1 MMAKHKKKTGYQNW
15 LVPGAAILV
24 LLCGVIF
31 VAKVFMTPDTG
42 YRKTQ
47 ISTVT
52 LLKPP
57 PPEQKEKMPEP
68 EKPKE
73 IPKETPKES
82 IATPNEMRQ
91 DQPQSQSSSQSN
103 DQSSDQAPAGDNLG
117 VDAAGGTG
125 SDGFGLVG
133 NKGGRGLTVGGG
145 RGNGSGMGHMS
156 LMAKFGWYNKKIQDE
171 IKKQV
176 RKRLDQN
183 GGTPKGKY
191 EVKVHILLD
200 HQGSILKSQIKV
212 SSGND
217 KIDEAISSTLPGL
230 RISQP
235 PPDGMP
241 KGMTIRLS
249 WQG

>member
-91 DQPQSQSSSQSN
+91 DQPPSQSSSQSN
-103 DQSSDQAPAGDNLG
+103 DQSSDQTSAGDNSG
-117 VDAAGGTG
+117 VDGPVGTVSDAFGQGKGGGTYKIGG
-125 SDGFGLVG
+125 SS
-133 NKGGRGLTVGGG
+133 GRGGG
-145 RGNGSGMGHMS
+145 GMGHMS